1 MQKRNWG
8 VFFVIALLLIAL
20 TGCSSSDD
28 ECTPIPETKTTVD
41 VTRDAKGVW
50 FISGTK
56 DATYYNI
63 FEAMGY
69 AVATDRL
76 WQTEKY
82 RRSARGR
89 LAEIFGSSQLA
100 TDMFMR
106 TMGYSDQELQAG
118 FDALDKESQ
127 TVIQAYV
134 AGFNR
139 RIAEIR
145 KDKSLLPFEFA
156 AIGAKLGVEFI
167 PEDWSV
173 SDVLAWESLMLR
185 NFDPEGYENQEQLN
199 NAKLYAALSLT
210 FPKDAQSMF
219 DDLRW
224 TNDPE
229 ALSYISFKARAAQ
242 TRAEA
247 DDSLPAVDDISEAA
261 DAVIETQKS
270 VMENLKEI
278 NAYVKMGSYAW
289 TVSGKKTASG
299 NPIIYSGPQMGF
311 STPSIVMEGSVR
323 AADLNISGMAVP
335 GIPGIVIGRTPHH
348 AWSMQVGHAHSAD
361 YYLESPDAVKLHRT
375 ETIKV
380 AGAASVQLPIY
391 RSSHGAIINPMPYNP
406 STYIPSATNPIV
418 SWKYA
423 NSGYEFQTTKAYLD
437 IARAQ
442 NADDFGK
449 AIENIGVSQHF
460 CYADKEGNIAYWMS
474 GRDPLRAASDYRF
487 PQGFLPGAPVME
499 WDGAVLKPRSTDRN
513 TTRGFYGG
521 WNNKT
526 SGSYANSS
534 NNPSYF
540 FGPFH
545 RAHVIDEYLSSHDKL
560 TFEQIRDLAL
570 DIAATDS
577 IGLGG
582 NPWKFVE
589 KYFSDAVQAAV
600 DPVSS
605 SDERMSLLSLLRS
618 WDGHFVSGGA
628 SQWASGKDRA
638 NEWMLTDAWIREAIR
653 LTFEDE
659 LGDSYK
665 TQNMTVL
672 FNVMLHALKGASS
685 GIVNKYNWFQNLSD
699 PKAPQTANDII
710 VIALNNAL
718 AKLGTLPWGIDKRGT
733 IDYKHDLI
741 GVVHTMP
748 FASRSTYAHCVE
760 IAPSGPVRIQ
770 SMFPL
775 GQSGNIL
782 MGADAKP
789 VFDKNFFSMA
799 PEYDAFAPRD
809 FPLFQ

>member
-1 MQKRNWG
+1 MYRKNWG
-8 VFFVIALLLIAL
+8 IFCVIALMLMAL
-20 TGCSSSDD
+20 SGCSSSDE
-28 ECTPIPETKTTVD
+28 ECPLSVETKTTVD

-76 WQTEKY
+76 WQAEKY
-82 RRSARGR
+82 RRTARGR
-89 LAEIFGSSQLA
+89 LAEIFGSSQLQ
-100 TDMFMR
+100 TDIFMR

-118 FDALDKESQ
+118 FDALDKETQS
-127 TVIQAYV
+127 VIQAYV

-145 KDKSLLPFEFA
+145 KDKSLLPYEFA
-156 AIGAKLGVEFI
+156 AIGAKAGIEFI

-173 SDVLAWESLMLR
+173 SDVLAWEALMLR

-199 NAKLYAALSLT
+199 NAKLYAMLYLKSPNNVQA
-210 FPKDAQSMF
+210 MF

-229 ALSYISFKARAAQ
+229 ALTYISFKTRAAQ
-242 TRAEA
+242 SKIQEYE
-247 DDSLPAVDDISEAA
+247 SLPAVDDISEAA
-261 DAVIETQKS
+261 DAIIGTRKAVT
-270 VMENLKEI
+270 ENLKEI

-289 TVSGKKTASG
+289 TVSGKKTATG
-299 NPIIYSGPQMGF
+299 NPILYSGPQMGF
-311 STPSIVMEGSVR
+311 FVPSIVMEGSVR
-323 AADLNISGMAVP
+323 AADLNISGMSIP
-335 GIPGIVIGRTPHH
+335 GIPGIVVGRTPHH
-348 AWSMQVGHAHSAD
+348 AWSMQVGHGHSAD
-361 YYLESPDAVKLHRT
+361 YYIESADAVKLHRT

-380 AGAASVQLPIY
+380 AGAASVQLPVY
-391 RSSHGAIINPMPYNP
+391 RSSHGPIINPMPYDP
-406 STYIPSATNPIV
+406 STYIPTILNPIV

-423 NSGYEFQTTKAYLD
+423 HRGYEFQTIKAYLD

-442 NADDFGK
+442 NMDDFGK
-449 AIENIGVSQHF
+449 AIENVGVSQHF
-460 CYADKEGNIAYWMS
+460 CYADKDGNIAYWMS
-474 GRDPLRAASDYRF
+474 GRDPLRAAADYRF
-487 PQGFLPGAPVME
+487 PQGVLSGAAVME
-499 WDGAVLKPRSTDRN
+499 WDAAVLKPRSTDRN

-526 SGSYANSS
+526 SGNYANSS

-560 TFEQIRDLAL
+560 TYEQLRDLAL

-577 IGLGG
+577 FGLGG
-582 NPWKFVE
+582 NPWQFVS
-589 KYFSDAVQAAV
+589 KYFSDAVRAN
-600 DPVSS
+600 PVSS
-605 SDERMSLLSLLRS
+605 GYDCISLLSLLEN

-638 NEWMLTDAWIREAIR
+638 DGWMLADAWIREAIR

-659 LGDSYK
+659 LGDYYK
-665 TQNMTVL
+665 DQNMTVL
-672 FNVMLHALKGASS
+672 FNVMLHGLKGASS
-685 GIVNKYNWFQNLSD
+685 EITNKYNWFQNLSD
-699 PKAPQTANDII
+699 PKAPQTANEII
-710 VIALNNAL
+710 VTALDNAVV
-718 AKLGTLPWGIDKRGT
+718 KLGAAPWGKDKRGT
-733 IDYKHDLI
+733 IEYKHELI
-741 GVVHTMP
+741 GTVHTMP
-748 FASRSTYAHCVE
+748 FTSRSTYGQCVE
-760 IAPSGPVRIQ
+760 VGTAGPVRIQ

-775 GQSGNIL
+775 GESGNIT
-782 MGADAKP
+782 MGADGKP
-789 VFDKNFFSMA
+789 VFDKNFFSMTT
-799 PEYDAFAPRD
+799 EFDNFTPRE